1 MTAAFQ
7 KVWAGV
13 KRFYGNPRLADPRV
27 FTRKSEADKN
37 MGASSIAYFDFSDK
51 SINVHYPNLV
61 QKLGKGLLAPIELH
75 EVGHHKFC
83 PYDLKTLLRMINEAD
98 KILSNTHNAK
108 YFENILSDT
117 YVNTDIFRKGGKS
130 IAGVYKAMG
139 KDSKNKFWNVYM
151 RSCERLWGLSEGTFS
166 TNMNSEMQKDAKAL
180 EKLVNTTIHSI
191 QEWPDA
197 MRRFTEIMKKY
208 SNDTDKP
215 KTKGLLDNHSARD
228 FTDSKSLEKD
238 VRGLAKEIG
247 FDQYK
252 RVLSAA
258 GVGSL
263 PGVGSGT
270 EKIACR
276 LFYRDLAKQYSIDI
290 EQAISSKSVSV
301 PCNPV
306 DWDAGDDVNQLDPEF
321 SIRQMGRILPGES
334 AFKWNSKQ
342 GSYGVPEKNYPDI
355 LIVLD
360 SSISMPDPVARLSV
374 PVLSSMILA
383 NTAFSVG
390 SRVGV
395 VNFSCD
401 YSVLDYTSSQPEAED
416 ALMKYWNGGTTIPGQ
431 AIRDIVESNDNKQH
445 IVIIT
450 DAYIGNIEAE
460 AGNLEHAVKKAGA
473 GGTIFLAGS
482 QGSVGSSILF
492 TAGYSVKPAARE
504 KDLPGL
510 ALKTAK
516 EVYLDAA

>member
-1 MTAAFQ
+1 MNAFQ
-7 KVWAGV
+7 KVWTGV

-27 FTRKSEADKN
+27 FTNKSEADKS
-37 MGASSIAYFDFSDK
+37 MGASSLAYFDFSDK
-51 SINVHYPNLV
+51 SINVHYPNLI
-61 QKLGKGLLAPIELH
+61 QKLGKGLLAPIEMH

-117 YVNTDIFRKGGKS
+117 YVNTDIFRRGGKS
-130 IAGVYKAMG
+130 IVSVYKAMG
-139 KDSKNKFWNVYM
+139 KDSKNQFWNVYM

-166 TNMNSEMQKDAKAL
+166 TNMSSEMQKDAKAL
-180 EKLVNTTIHSI
+180 EKLVNRTMHSI
-191 QEWPDA
+191 REWPDA

-208 SNDTDKP
+208 AKDTEKP

-228 FTDSKSLEKD
+228 FTDSRSLEKD
-238 VRGLAKEIG
+238 VRGLAKELG

-258 GVGSL
+258 GAGSL
-263 PGVGSGT
+263 PGTGT
-270 EKIACR
+270 GAKKTACR
-276 LFYRDLAKQYSIDI
+276 MFYRDLARDYCIDI
-290 EQAISSKSVSV
+290 EQAISSRSESV

-334 AFKWNSKQ
+334 AFKWRSRQ

-401 YSVLDYTSSQPEAED
+401 YSVLDYTGRQSEVED
-416 ALMKYWNGGTTIPGQ
+416 ELMKYLNGGTTIPGQ
-431 AIRDIVESNDNKQH
+431 AVLDIVESNENKQH

-450 DAYIGNIEAE
+450 DAHIGNIAAE
-460 AGNLEHAVKKAGA
+460 ADNLERAVKKAGA
-473 GGTIFLAGS
+473 GGTIFLAGYS
-482 QGSVGSSILF
+482 GNTGTSVLSR
-492 TAGYSVKPAARE
+492 AGYSVKPAARQ
-504 KDLPGL
+504 KDLTGL
-510 ALKTAK
+510 ALKTAQ
-516 EVYLDAA
+516 EVYADVA